1 MKKAISLVT
10 AIIFFACHQ
19 SIAQATEKEQK
30 EAAMTAAVK
39 KMIESKHYMFVPQT
53 MLPQSGRARPVTT
66 PYDLRV
72 IQDTISADLPYIGR
86 AYSSDYGSTD
96 NSINFKTTSF
106 QYDQQDGKKG
116 GWRITITPKSIRNVS
131 KFFLDVST
139 SGFTSLVVSSNTRQQ
154 ISYNGYIQELK

>member
-1 MKKAISLVT
+1 MKKAIFQVAILV
-10 AIIFFACHQ
+10 FFASHQ
-19 SIAQATEKEQK
+19 SIAQTEKEQK
-30 EAAMTAAVK
+30 EAAMAAAVK
-39 KMIESKHYMFVPQT
+39 NMIESKHYQFVPQT

-72 IQDTISADLPYIGR
+72 TGDTLSADLPYIGR

-131 KFFLDVST
+131 KFSLDIST
-139 SGFTSLVVSSNTRQQ
+139 SGFTSLVVLSNTRQQ